1 MTDTPDP
8 IRKKQL
14 QVWLSLPE
22 AERFKLGFD
31 MIDEVNDQIRTRI
44 REQQPHLNDKEVTA
58 EFIRQMYKNELPA
71 AYLENVLRWVR
82 SHPAKQH

>member
-31 MIDEVNDQIRTRI
+31 MIDEVNEQVKSRI
-44 REQQPHLNDKEVTA
+44 REQQPYLTDKEVIA

-82 SHPAKQH
+82 THTAKQH